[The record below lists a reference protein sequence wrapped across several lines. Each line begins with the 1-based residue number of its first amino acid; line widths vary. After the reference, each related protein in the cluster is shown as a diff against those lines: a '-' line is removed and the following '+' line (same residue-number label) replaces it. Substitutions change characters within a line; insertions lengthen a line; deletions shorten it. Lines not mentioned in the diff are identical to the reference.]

1 MFPILCGKNLMFIVS
16 HFQRSN
22 DIQGN
27 TEIAKQSNVSIFNL
41 EDGPMLTIITL
52 SNVSEIKLAVLMHT
66 CNPSI

>member
-1 MFPILCGKNLMFIVS
+1 MFIVS

-22 DIQGN
+22 DTQGN

-52 SNVSEIKLAVLMHT
+52 SNAAQIKLAVLMHT